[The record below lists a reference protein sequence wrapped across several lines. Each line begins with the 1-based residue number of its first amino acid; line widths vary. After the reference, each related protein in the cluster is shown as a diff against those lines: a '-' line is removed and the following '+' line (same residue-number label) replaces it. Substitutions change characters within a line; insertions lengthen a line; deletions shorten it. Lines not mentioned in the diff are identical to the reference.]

1 MYHSHCWRCPPGES
15 GTGKSAI
22 LKHMLRKLGEEGG
35 ASVKPKTI
43 LGAVLNFTDK
53 SQALLDNISSLTKVG
68 ADTAEG
74 KRSPPVTC
82 GSVRQLMGVTV
93 SFRYSTCLLCVT
105 SIYRNDAVAGC
116 QEIHLYS

>member
-68 ADTAEG
+68 ADTADG
-74 KRSPPVTC
+74 KRSPPVMC
-82 GSVRQLMGVTV
+82 GSLCQLMGVTV
-93 SFRYSTCLLCVT
+93 SFRYSMGFLCHF
-105 SIYRNDAVAGC
+105 Y
-116 QEIHLYS
+116 